1 MTFASASS
9 RGLLRDCKTSN
20 FAKVWLQ
27 LYCGSCLDYETR
39 VVPLDNE
46 VRVQS
51 DCKVF
56 VRNFGNILDIHS
68 NWHSDWLDRGKLK
81 LETRWLLLTIF
92 KFVNHMQ
99 FLTLPWHNHLE
110 DRWTWPR
117 PSCRGCGCGRG
128 CAGRPRRWWRGGI
141 LPVVS
146 ENLYE
151 NILKTGRKV
160 FANISLSQKV
170 WWSLLWRNL
179 IPTIYSTNPQ

>member
-1 MTFASASS
+1 MLVSSIGASS
-9 RGLLRDCKTSN
+9 VIVTLPISR
-20 FAKVWLQ
+20 
-27 LYCGSCLDYETR
+27 
-39 VVPLDNE
+39 
-46 VRVQS
+46 
-51 DCKVF
+51 
-56 VRNFGNILDIHS
+56 
-68 NWHSDWLDRGKLK
+68 
-81 LETRWLLLTIF
+81 
-92 KFVNHMQ
+92 KFVCSSAVDPAWTMRRESCHLTMKYAFRVIAKSLSETLGISLISTPIDTVIGWTGGSSNLKQDDYYQQFALQ
-99 FLTLPWHNHLE
+99 FLTLPWHNRLE
-110 DRWTWPR
+110 DRLTWPR
-117 PSCRGCGCGRG
+117 LSCRECGCGRG